1 MQNKIKSKT
10 QSLTKFSSVLRL
22 WTRSCGSQPNSF
34 SSLPH
39 AFASLLWLYSNCHKI
54 YRIVK
59 YISLRVWARGV
70 EQAPKRARGIW
81 NKSFERARG
90 IWNRSFGEK
99 SNKHY
104 QELGLGPKA
113 SYQRDIIKM
122 SCKDSR
128 WVRTT
133 GRKFIFL
140 CSLVSLLFPLH
151 KEPS

>member
-1 MQNKIKSKT
+1 MQNKIKSET

-81 NKSFERARG
+81 N
-90 IWNRSFGEK
+90 RSFGEK

>member
-1 MQNKIKSKT
+1 MQNKIKSET

-81 NKSFERARG
+81 N
-90 IWNRSFGEK
+90 RSFGEK

-151 KEPS
+151 KELS

>member
-54 YRIVK
+54 YHIVK

-70 EQAPKRARGIW
+70 EQAPK
-81 NKSFERARG
+81 RARG

>member
-1 MQNKIKSKT
+1 MQNKIKSET

-39 AFASLLWLYSNCHKI
+39 VFASLLWLYSNCHKI

-59 YISLRVWARGV
+59 YISLRVWAHGV
-70 EQAPKRARGIW
+70 EQAPK
-81 NKSFERARG
+81 RARG

-151 KEPS
+151 KELS